1 MPVILILIGFSL
13 IIYSYIS
20 MKKTKKLYISDDK
33 KDDNSFQSILREN
46 ERDLS
51 DYKFE
56 LGVLRKD
63 IGESLNELQQEIL
76 DIKKALNLFDEKD
89 LMNEDVDDAKVPNS
103 INENYYKESNKT
115 LNIRE
120 LLEEGLT
127 DEEISE
133 KLSVAKGEILLV
145 KGLYMQQL
153 KD

>member
-1 MPVILILIGFSL
+1 
-13 IIYSYIS
+13 
-20 MKKTKKLYISDDK
+20 MKKAKNLDINDDK
-33 KDDNSFQSILREN
+33 KEDNSFKSILRNN

-76 DIKKALNLFDEKD
+76 EIKKALNLFNEKD
-89 LMNEDVDDAKVPNS
+89 LINEDRYDTKVHNS
-103 INENYYKESNKT
+103 INENYYKESSKA

-120 LLEEGLT
+120 LLKDGLT

-133 KLSVAKGEILLV
+133 KLSVTKGEILLV
-145 KGLYMQQL
+145 KGLYKQQ
-153 KD
+153 

>member
-1 MPVILILIGFSL
+1 MPVILFLIGFIL

-20 MKKTKKLYISDDK
+20 MKKAKNLYISDNEK
-33 KDDNSFQSILREN
+33 ENNSFQGILRES

-76 DIKKALNLFDEKD
+76 EIKKALNLFNEKD
-89 LMNEDVDDAKVPNS
+89 LINEDIDETKVHNS
-103 INENYYKESNKT
+103 INDNYYKESSKA
-115 LNIRE
+115 LNIQE
-120 LLEEGLT
+120 LLKDGLT

-133 KLSVAKGEILLV
+133 KLSVTKGEILLV
-145 KGLYMQQL
+145 KGLYKRQWGS
-153 KD
+153 

>member
-1 MPVILILIGFSL
+1 MPVILILIGF
-13 IIYSYIS
+13 IFIVYSYIS
-20 MKKTKKLYISDDK
+20 MKKEKNLDINDDK
-33 KDDNSFQSILREN
+33 KEDNSFKSILRNN

-76 DIKKALNLFDEKD
+76 EIKKALNLFNEKD
-89 LMNEDVDDAKVPNS
+89 LINEDRYDTKVHNS
-103 INENYYKESNKT
+103 INENYHKESSKA

-120 LLEEGLT
+120 LLKDGLT

-133 KLSVAKGEILLV
+133 KLSVTKGEILLV
-145 KGLYMQQL
+145 KGLYKQQ
-153 KD
+153 

>member
-89 LMNEDVDDAKVPNS
+89 LMNEDVDDAKVQNS
-103 INENYYKESNKT
+103 INENYYKESSKT

-145 KGLYMQQL
+145 KGLYKQQL
-153 KD
+153 KN

>member
-1 MPVILILIGFSL
+1 MPVILILIGFIL

-20 MKKTKKLYISDDK
+20 MKKAKNLYISDNEK
-33 KDDNSFQSILREN
+33 ENNSFQGILRES

-76 DIKKALNLFDEKD
+76 EIKKALNLFNEKD
-89 LMNEDVDDAKVPNS
+89 LINEDIDETKVHNS
-103 INENYYKESNKT
+103 INDNYYKESSKA
-115 LNIRE
+115 LNIQE
-120 LLEEGLT
+120 LLKDGLT

-133 KLSVAKGEILLV
+133 KLSVTKGEILLV
-145 KGLYMQQL
+145 KGLYKRQ
-153 KD
+153 

>member
-1 MPVILILIGFSL
+1 MPVILILIGF
-13 IIYSYIS
+13 IFIVYSYIS
-20 MKKTKKLYISDDK
+20 MKKGKNLDINDDK
-33 KDDNSFQSILREN
+33 EEDNSFQSILRNN

-76 DIKKALNLFDEKD
+76 EIKKALNLFNEKD
-89 LMNEDVDDAKVPNS
+89 LINEDRYDTKVHNS
-103 INENYYKESNKT
+103 INENYHKESSKA

-120 LLEEGLT
+120 LLKDGLT

-133 KLSVAKGEILLV
+133 KLSVTKGEILLV
-145 KGLYMQQL
+145 KGLYNQ
-153 KD
+153 K

>member
-1 MPVILILIGFSL
+1 MPVILILIGF
-13 IIYSYIS
+13 IFIVFSYIS
-20 MKKTKKLYISDDK
+20 MKKAKNLDINDDK
-33 KDDNSFQSILREN
+33 KEDNSFKSILRNN

-76 DIKKALNLFDEKD
+76 EIKKALNLFNEKD
-89 LMNEDVDDAKVPNS
+89 LINEDRYDTKVHNS
-103 INENYYKESNKT
+103 INENYYKESSKA

-120 LLEEGLT
+120 LLKDGLT

-133 KLSVAKGEILLV
+133 KLSVTKGEILLV
-145 KGLYMQQL
+145 KGLYKQQ
-153 KD
+153 

>member
-1 MPVILILIGFSL
+1 MPVILILIGF
-13 IIYSYIS
+13 IFIVYSYIS
-20 MKKTKKLYISDDK
+20 MKKAKNLDINDDK
-33 KDDNSFQSILREN
+33 KEDNSFKSILRNN

-76 DIKKALNLFDEKD
+76 EIKKALNLFNEKD
-89 LMNEDVDDAKVPNS
+89 LINEDRYDTKVHNS
-103 INENYYKESNKT
+103 INENYHKESSKA

-120 LLEEGLT
+120 LLKDGLT

-133 KLSVAKGEILLV
+133 KLSVTKGEILLV
-145 KGLYMQQL
+145 KGLYNQ
-153 KD
+153 K

>member
-1 MPVILILIGFSL
+1 MPVILILIGF
-13 IIYSYIS
+13 IFIVYSYIS
-20 MKKTKKLYISDDK
+20 MKKAKNLDINDDK
-33 KDDNSFQSILREN
+33 KEDNSFKSILRNN

-76 DIKKALNLFDEKD
+76 EIKKALNLFNEKD
-89 LMNEDVDDAKVPNS
+89 LINEDRYDTKVHNS
-103 INENYYKESNKT
+103 INENYYKESSKA

-120 LLEEGLT
+120 LLKDGLT

-133 KLSVAKGEILLV
+133 KLSVTKGEILLV
-145 KGLYMQQL
+145 KGLYKQQ
-153 KD
+153 